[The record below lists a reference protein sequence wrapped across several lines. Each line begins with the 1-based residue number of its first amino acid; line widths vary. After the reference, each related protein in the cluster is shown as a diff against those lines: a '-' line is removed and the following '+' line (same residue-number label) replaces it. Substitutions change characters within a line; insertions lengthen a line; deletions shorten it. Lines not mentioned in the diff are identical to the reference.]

1 MPSISVPPSFFV
13 SERNSVYAD
22 WRSAFWR
29 ELISNSLDA
38 GASRIRV
45 RTAFRDG
52 KLSVDVI
59 DNGHGMT
66 REVVEQVYMRLGAS
80 TKDGSGGIGGFGRA
94 RILTCFSQ
102 DSYSIR
108 SSDFLVTGQG
118 ASYDI
123 HPAAGPVRGC
133 AVTVQMPQREA
144 RYLYASLQDVL
155 RQSSL
160 RAAVEIKLDMEA
172 PEDVYLSPIDLR
184 SFQQPDEAGWMR
196 FKGWGRLGRHVE
208 TLADDSGPWA
218 DLHLNEGDRAI
229 SGRAIIRVNGM
240 AMYEDHIGAP
250 SQLTVNLIPGRAREV
265 LTASRDAVR
274 PPFRDVLQSLYDRI
288 MSERLTG
295 FKARPRE
302 PVTELLTSEK
312 TRFRKGLPLPV
323 KESAEIPIASVQA
336 SLRAD
341 LPVRDRARPEAGSPA
356 DLEPDAHA
364 APDRRINPH
373 GLLYPVALHACDP
386 RPEQRASIARYAP
399 RSWVLPGNEGR
410 NAELLLAAWTGACRH
425 ALGVLAVQHRAII
438 DPVDF
443 RWITG
448 FVFDRDMQACHMQIN
463 DIPHGLLLNPLDS
476 QGRAQFRLSDPESI
490 RQIVSLAIHEVTHVA
505 SRRHD
510 EIFAAIMTDLVGSIR
525 DRDIEQSIRAEI
537 DEMRAFQAA
546 RQEFY
551 LLQESRARQALE
563 DEAGDRQPV
572 DEVATLQP

>member
-1 MPSISVPPSFFV
+1 MPSISVPPSFFI
-13 SERNSVYAD
+13 SERNSVYAN

-29 ELISNSLDA
+29 ELLSNSLDA
-38 GASRIRV
+38 GASRIRI
-45 RTAFRDG
+45 RTAFRDD
-52 KLSVDVI
+52 KLAVDVI

-80 TKDGSGGIGGFGRA
+80 TKDGSDGIGGFGRA

-160 RAAVEIKLDMEA
+160 RAAIEIKLDMAA
-172 PEDVYLSPIDLR
+172 PEGVYLSPIDLR

-196 FKGWGRLGRHVE
+196 FRGWGRLGRHVE
-208 TLADDSGPWA
+208 TLSDASGPWA

-250 SQLTVNLIPGRAREV
+250 SQLTVNLVPGRAREV

-274 PPFRDVLQSLYDRI
+274 PPFRDVLQGLYDRI
-288 MSERLTG
+288 VSERITG

-302 PVTELLTSEK
+302 PVTELLTSET

-323 KESAEIPIASVQA
+323 REPAEIPIAAIQA

-341 LPVRDRARPEAGSPA
+341 PPIHGHARPEMDPRPVRSLTCMPHRTSGPIRMGFSIRWPCMSAILGLSSGHRLRAMRLDPGSFPATRGGMPSFFSLPGLALVAMPWGFWRCSIAPSSILSIFGGSPA
-356 DLEPDAHA
+356 SSSTGTC
-364 APDRRINPH
+364 RR
-373 GLLYPVALHACDP
+373 ATC
-386 RPEQRASIARYAP
+386 
-399 RSWVLPGNEGR
+399 RSTTFP
-410 NAELLLAAWTGACRH
+410 
-425 ALGVLAVQHRAII
+425 
-438 DPVDF
+438 
-443 RWITG
+443 
-448 FVFDRDMQACHMQIN
+448 M
-463 DIPHGLLLNPLDS
+463 
-476 QGRAQFRLSDPESI
+476 
-490 RQIVSLAIHEVTHVA
+490 
-505 SRRHD
+505 
-510 EIFAAIMTDLVGSIR
+510 
-525 DRDIEQSIRAEI
+525 
-537 DEMRAFQAA
+537 AF
-546 RQEFY
+546 F
-551 LLQESRARQALE
+551 
-563 DEAGDRQPV
+563 
-572 DEVATLQP
+572 